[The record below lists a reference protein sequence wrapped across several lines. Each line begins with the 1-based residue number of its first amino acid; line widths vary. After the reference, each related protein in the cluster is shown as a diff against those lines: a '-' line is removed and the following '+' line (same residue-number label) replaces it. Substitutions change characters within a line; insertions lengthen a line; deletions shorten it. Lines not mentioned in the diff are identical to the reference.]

1 MHSSSSTTSLLI
13 TLGRLALLSPDGS
26 EEESLRKRR
35 RKIAVLAVLA
45 LERRPLSRDV
55 LVEMFWGDQE
65 ETRARHSLSDAL
77 SHLRRVLGR
86 DTISVG
92 RSEVALVRDA
102 PLAVDAADFAAAVQR
117 QEYDRALEMYGGA
130 FLDGVYVGGSPR
142 FEHWVERH
150 RARFHE
156 LFLTACRDQCSRLQA
171 AGRIEECA
179 PVAGHSGQNRSCAR
193 SRLPA
198 LNSSTSRACF
208 ESKSAVFL
216 PDSRSIGTN
225 SCWSTTRPTSP
236 PPGSRFD
243 ADVTATDRV
252 STVTCAVVVW

>member
-1 MHSSSSTTSLLI
+1 MHSPSSTTSLLI

-86 DTISVG
+86 DAISVG
-92 RSEVALVRDA
+92 RSEVAIVRDA

-117 QEYDRALEMYGGA
+117 QEYDRALAMYGGA

-150 RARFHE
+150 RARLHE
-156 LFLTACRDQCSRLQA
+156 LFLTACREQCARLQV
-171 AGRIEECA
+171 AGRVEECA
-179 PVAGHSGQNRSCAR
+179 AVAGRWGGGEAR
-193 SRLPA
+193 A
-198 LNSSTSRACF
+198 
-208 ESKSAVFL
+208 E
-216 PDSRSIGTN
+216 
-225 SCWSTTRPTSP
+225 
-236 PPGSRFD
+236 D
-243 ADVTATDRV
+243 AEP
-252 STVTCAVVVW
+252 